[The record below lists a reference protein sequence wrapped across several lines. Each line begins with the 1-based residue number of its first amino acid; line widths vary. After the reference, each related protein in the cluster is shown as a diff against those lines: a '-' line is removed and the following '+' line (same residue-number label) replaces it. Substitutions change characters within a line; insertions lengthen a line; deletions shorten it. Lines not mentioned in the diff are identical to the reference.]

1 MPRKQMSAPHVSTM
15 MQELSLAAIMQ
26 VITQERVR
34 AALEATGTASR
45 RNRLLPAPLVL
56 YLVVMLAYYAE
67 VAVRENLGLLL

>member
-34 AALEATGTASR
+34 VRRWRRRGLRRGATGCFRPRWCCTWW
-45 RNRLLPAPLVL
+45 
-56 YLVVMLAYYAE
+56 
-67 VAVRENLGLLL
+67 